1 MKKSGFGFDSPLAV
15 VRMCCTEAAKMPHT
29 VTAGGKFPAGH
40 QEEAGRT
47 SNQRD
52 SRGRSD
58 ERGTPR
64 IGNSSTLSTLY
75 ATS

>member
-1 MKKSGFGFDSPLAV
+1 
-15 VRMCCTEAAKMPHT
+15 MPHT
-29 VTAGGKFPAGH
+29 VTAGCKFAAGH

-64 IGNSSTLSTLY
+64 IGNSTVLSFAICSRVHGHSADKKTDDDQLY
-75 ATS
+75 PTS